1 MDATT
6 SLIPNMYTFA
16 PSASGDQLQGG
27 RYIIQKV
34 LGRGGMGIV
43 YLAADRNLPGRFVA
57 IKENSDVS
65 CPAQEQFQQE
75 AAILARLNHP
85 NLPRVTDHFIE
96 PSGRQYLVM
105 DYIEGSDLREILKKQ
120 RGALPERVVLA
131 WIDQVM
137 NALEYL
143 HHWFNPATHCLSPI
157 VHRDIKPGN
166 IKLTP
171 NGCVVLV
178 DFGLA
183 KYEEEREGNNTRAR
197 SVTAGYSPVEQY
209 TGGATIRSDIYA
221 LGATLYTLLTGQR
234 APDSPALATGAH
246 LPPPRQ
252 LNPQISCNTE
262 QVILCAMQA
271 QASKRY
277 QNVADMRAALQNRRK
292 LVEDPHDFIQ
302 QTIMYTL
309 PPQHVQQRQFPNLR
323 ILSIGLL
330 LLLVLAIGIVL
341 STPNS
346 EPWNGL
352 SMVNSLSSI
361 IIPYPAFS
369 GVYDL
374 TDHKNRFYEVVNTE

>member
-6 SLIPNMYTFA
+6 SLIPNRCTFT

-27 RYIIQKV
+27 RYIIQKL
-34 LGRGGMGIV
+34 LGKGGMGIV

-57 IKENSDVS
+57 IKENSNVS
-65 CPAQEQFQQE
+65 CHAQEQFQQE

-105 DYIEGSDLREILKKQ
+105 DYIEGSDLREILKEQ
-120 RGALPERVVLA
+120 QGPLPERVVLA

-183 KYEEEREGNNTRAR
+183 KYEEEQEGNNASAR

-246 LPPPRQ
+246 LPSPRQ
-252 LNPQISCNTE
+252 LNPQISCHTE

-277 QNVADMRAALQNRRK
+277 QNVAEMRAALQNRRK
-292 LVEDPHDFIQ
+292 PMEEPHSFIQ
-302 QTIMYTL
+302 KASGYT
-309 PPQHVQQRQFPNLR
+309 PSPQPAQRRRFPNLR
-323 ILSIGLL
+323 VLSIGLL
-330 LLLVLAIGIVL
+330 LLLALAIGIVL
-341 STPNS
+341 NTSNGKPWDALSKPDSVSSVVISYPSPST
-346 EPWNGL
+346 
-352 SMVNSLSSI
+352 
-361 IIPYPAFS
+361 A
-369 GVYDL
+369 YDL
-374 TDHKNRFYEVVNTE
+374 DDCA

>member
-6 SLIPNMYTFA
+6 SLIPNRCTFT
-16 PSASGDQLQGG
+16 PLASGEQLQGG
-27 RYIIQKV
+27 RYIIQKL
-34 LGRGGMGIV
+34 LGKGGMGIV

-65 CPAQEQFQQE
+65 CHAQEQFQQE
-75 AAILARLNHP
+75 ATILARLNHP

-96 PSGRQYLVM
+96 PSGQQYLVM
-105 DYIEGSDLREILKKQ
+105 DYIEGSDLREILKDQ
-120 RGALPERVVLA
+120 RGPLPERVVLA

-157 VHRDIKPGN
+157 VHCDIKPGN

-183 KYEEEREGNNTRAR
+183 KYEEVREGNNASAR

-209 TGGATIRSDIYA
+209 TGGATVRSDIYA

-234 APDSPALATGAH
+234 PPDSPALTTGSH
-246 LPPPRQ
+246 LPSPRQ
-252 LNPQISCNTE
+252 LNPQISCHTE

-277 QNVADMRAALQNRRK
+277 QHVAEMRTALQNRGQ
-292 LVEDPHDFIQ
+292 VVADPNNIIQ
-302 QTIMYTL
+302 QTVVYTL
-309 PPQHVQQRQFPNLR
+309 PPQHAQRRQFPNLR

-341 STPNS
+341 STPNG

-352 SMVNSLSSI
+352 SMLTPLSSV
-361 IIPYPAFS
+361 IIPYPSLS

-374 TDHKNRFYEVVNTE
+374 VDHKNRFL